1 MSILRRSPSHITS
14 SQVPASFPSSA
25 DASSRAGADPS
36 GRPEYAPPADAGRL
50 AALLQDIS
58 LGNRQALRTLY
69 DLTAT
74 KLFGLALRITH
85 RRDWAED
92 VVQESFVSIWH
103 HAGDY
108 RPHLAA
114 PTTWMTAIVRN
125 RALDCLRRQAAAH
138 LGQAADPDDDLAE
151 WLADDHAGP
160 AEEVLASERAR
171 ALDRCLQRLEPSQRQ
186 VIALAYLRDMSHAD
200 LAAQLRVP
208 LGTVKSWIRR
218 GLERLR
224 TCLEGLT

>member
-1 MSILRRSPSHITS
+1 MSPSAETY
-14 SQVPASFPSSA
+14 A
-25 DASSRAGADPS
+25 
-36 GRPEYAPPADAGRL
+36 APPGAERL
-50 AALLQDIS
+50 AALLQAVAIGD
-58 LGNRQALRTLY
+58 RQALRGLY

-74 KLFGLALRITH
+74 KLFGLALRITG

-114 PTTWMTAIVRN
+114 PMTWMTAIVRN
-125 RALDCLRRQAAAH
+125 RALDCLRRATAARAGQTVELDED
-138 LGQAADPDDDLAE
+138 LGE
-151 WLADDHAGP
+151 WLADDSAGP
-160 AEEVLASERAR
+160 AELADASQQAR
-171 ALDRCLQRLEPSQRQ
+171 ALNRCLQRLEQPQRQ
-186 VIALAYLRDMSHAD
+186 AIMLAYLQDLSHAE
-200 LAAQLRVP
+200 LATRLRAP

-224 TCLEGLT
+224 SCMEGAA

>member
-1 MSILRRSPSHITS
+1 MSPSAETY
-14 SQVPASFPSSA
+14 A
-25 DASSRAGADPS
+25 
-36 GRPEYAPPADAGRL
+36 APPGAERL
-50 AALLQDIS
+50 AALLQAVAI
-58 LGNRQALRTLY
+58 GERQALRGLY

-74 KLFGLALRITH
+74 KLFGLALRITG

-114 PTTWMTAIVRN
+114 PMTWMTAIVRN
-125 RALDCLRRQAAAH
+125 RALDCLRRASAARVGQTVELDKD
-138 LGQAADPDDDLAE
+138 LGE
-151 WLADDHAGP
+151 WLADDTAGP
-160 AEEVLASERAR
+160 AELADASQQAR
-171 ALDRCLQRLEPSQRQ
+171 ALNRCLQRLEQPQRQ
-186 VIALAYLRDMSHAD
+186 AIMLAYLQDLSHAE
-200 LAAQLRVP
+200 LAARLRAP

-224 TCLEGLT
+224 SCMEGAA

>member
-1 MSILRRSPSHITS
+1 MPPSPVSPSAETY
-14 SQVPASFPSSA
+14 A
-25 DASSRAGADPS
+25 
-36 GRPEYAPPADAGRL
+36 APPGAERL
-50 AALLQDIS
+50 AALLQAVAI
-58 LGNRQALRTLY
+58 GERQALRGLY

-74 KLFGLALRITH
+74 KLFGLALRITG

-114 PTTWMTAIVRN
+114 PMTWMTAIVRN
-125 RALDCLRRQAAAH
+125 RALDCLRRASAARVGQTVELDED
-138 LGQAADPDDDLAE
+138 LGE
-151 WLADDHAGP
+151 WQADDTAGP
-160 AEEVLASERAR
+160 AELADASQQAR
-171 ALDRCLQRLEPSQRQ
+171 ALNRCLQRLEQPQRQ
-186 VIALAYLRDMSHAD
+186 AIMLAYLQDLSHAE
-200 LAAQLRVP
+200 LAARLRAP

-224 TCLEGLT
+224 SCMEGAA